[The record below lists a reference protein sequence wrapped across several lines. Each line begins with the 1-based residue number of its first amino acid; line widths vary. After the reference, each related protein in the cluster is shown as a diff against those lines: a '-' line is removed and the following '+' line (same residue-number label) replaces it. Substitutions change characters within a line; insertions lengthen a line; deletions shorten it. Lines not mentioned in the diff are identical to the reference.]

1 MRRRATATDRLCSRA
16 PRRFT
21 WAFSALERV
30 IARQRGAAG
39 DARRRAGPHTRATR
53 DHGRHEV
60 RATLATRAKNARS
73 RDARERARERA
84 RGAREARERRR
95 SLRIVA
101 KFAHRIVRGVARA
114 DARAARIGRAAMET
128 RARTME
134 TRSRA
139 DEARTRTRAMG
150 ENGGRGEETRR
161 QVATNA
167 RLTTRTRAT
176 IRRTAIRMSWIN
188 T

>member
-1 MRRRATATDRLCSRA
+1 M
-16 PRRFT
+16 
-21 WAFSALERV
+21 
-30 IARQRGAAG
+30 
-39 DARRRAGPHTRATR
+39 
-53 DHGRHEV
+53 
-60 RATLATRAKNARS
+60 
-73 RDARERARERA
+73 
-84 RGAREARERRR
+84 
-95 SLRIVA
+95 RIVA
-101 KFAHRIVRGVARA
+101 KFGIESSGESRAR